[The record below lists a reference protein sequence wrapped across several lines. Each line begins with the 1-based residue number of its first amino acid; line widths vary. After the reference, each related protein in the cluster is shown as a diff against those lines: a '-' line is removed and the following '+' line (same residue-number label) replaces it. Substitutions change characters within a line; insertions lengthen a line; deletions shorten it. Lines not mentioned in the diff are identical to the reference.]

1 MEFLI
6 VTGLS
11 GAGKTRAI
19 NALEDIGFFC
29 ADNIPPKLIET
40 FYELSQQAKGALS
53 HVAVVTDI
61 RGGDMFS
68 SLFETL
74 DTMKKEHKEY
84 KILFLD
90 ANDYVLVNRFKETRR
105 KHPLADNCL
114 GSLTQAVKLERGVL
128 RPVKERSDYVIDTSY
143 LSPAQLKERI
153 SSLFLG
159 DASDALKIHC
169 LSFGFKFG
177 LPTEA
182 DLVFDV
188 RCLPNPFYVESLK
201 HLTGLDKPV
210 QDYVM
215 KSDETK
221 GFVKRLFDLIDYM
234 IPLYCNE
241 GKSQL
246 VIAIGCTGGH
256 HRSVTLAQLLY
267 DHLLEQ
273 DLRAS
278 VNHRDIQKK

>member
-1 MEFLI
+1 MDFII

-29 ADNIPPKLIET
+29 ADNIPPKLIDT
-40 FYELSQQAKGALS
+40 FYEMTQQSHGSLS

-68 SLFETL
+68 TLLSTL
-74 DTMKKEHKEY
+74 DRMKEEHKEY

-90 ANDYVLVNRFKETRR
+90 ANDYVLINRFKETRR

-114 GSLTQAVKLERGVL
+114 GSLEEAVKLERGVL
-128 RPVKERSDYVIDTSY
+128 RPVKERADYVIDTSY

-159 DASDALKIHC
+159 DASDAMKIHC
-169 LSFGFKFG
+169 ISFGFKFG
-177 LPTEA
+177 MPTEA

-188 RCLPNPFYVESLK
+188 RCLPNPFYVEELK

-210 QDYVM
+210 QDYVLR
-215 KSDETK
+215 SEETK
-221 GFVKRLFDLIDYM
+221 GFVSRLFSLIDYM

-256 HRSVTLAQLLY
+256 HRSVTLAQVLY
-267 DHLLEQ
+267 NHLMEQ
-273 DLRAS
+273 NLRAS

>member
-1 MEFLI
+1 M
-6 VTGLS
+6 
-11 GAGKTRAI
+11 
-19 NALEDIGFFC
+19 
-29 ADNIPPKLIET
+29 
-40 FYELSQQAKGALS
+40 
-53 HVAVVTDI
+53 
-61 RGGDMFS
+61 
-68 SLFETL
+68 
-74 DTMKKEHKEY
+74 
-84 KILFLD
+84 
-90 ANDYVLVNRFKETRR
+90 LVNRFKETRR

-114 GSLTQAVKLERGVL
+114 GSLEQAVQLERSVL
-128 RPVKERSDYVIDTSY
+128 RPVKERADYIIDTSY

-177 LPTEA
+177 LPAEA
-182 DLVFDV
+182 DLVSDV

-215 KSDETK
+215 KSDKTK
-221 GFVKRLFDLIDYM
+221 GFVKRFFSLIDYT

-256 HRSVTLAQLLY
+256 HRSVTIAQVLY
-267 DHLLEQ
+267 EHLMEQ
-273 DLRAS
+273 DLRVS
-278 VNHRDIQKK
+278 VTHRDIHRK

>member
-1 MEFLI
+1 MDFII

-40 FYELSQQAKGALS
+40 FYEMTQQSHGSLS

-68 SLFETL
+68 TLLSTL
-74 DTMKKEHKEY
+74 DRMGAEQKEY

-90 ANDYVLVNRFKETRR
+90 ANDFVLVNRFKETRR

-114 GSLTQAVKLERGVL
+114 GSLEQAVKLERDVL
-128 RPVKERSDYVIDTSY
+128 RPVKERADYVVDTSY

-159 DASDALKIHC
+159 DASDAMKIHC
-169 LSFGFKFG
+169 ISFGFKFG
-177 LPTEA
+177 MPTEA

-188 RCLPNPFYVESLK
+188 RCLPNPFYVENLK

-210 QDYVM
+210 QDYVLQ
-215 KSDETK
+215 SEETK
-221 GFVKRLFDLIDYM
+221 GFVSRLFSLVDYM

-256 HRSVTLAQLLY
+256 HRSVTLAQVLY
-267 DHLLEQ
+267 EHLMEQ

-278 VNHRDIQKK
+278 VNHRDIQRK

>member
-1 MEFLI
+1 MDFII

-40 FYELSQQAKGALS
+40 FYEMTQQSHGALS

-68 SLFETL
+68 TLLATL
-74 DTMKKEHKEY
+74 DRMDTEHKEY
-84 KILFLD
+84 KVLFLD
-90 ANDYVLVNRFKETRR
+90 ANDYVLINRFKETRR

-114 GSLTQAVKLERGVL
+114 GSLDQAVKLERDVL
-128 RPVKERSDYVIDTSY
+128 RPVKERADYVIDTSY

-159 DASDALKIHC
+159 DASDAMKIHC
-169 LSFGFKFG
+169 ISFGFKFG
-177 LPTEA
+177 MPTEA

-188 RCLPNPFYVESLK
+188 RCLPNPFYVEDLK

-210 QDYVM
+210 QDYVLQS
-215 KSDETK
+215 KETQ
-221 GFVKRLFDLIDYM
+221 GFVSRLFSLVDYM

-256 HRSVTLAQLLY
+256 HRSVTLAQVLY
-267 DHLLEQ
+267 EHLMGQ

-278 VNHRDIQKK
+278 VNHRDIQRK

>member
-1 MEFLI
+1 MDFII

-29 ADNIPPKLIET
+29 ADNIPPQLIQT
-40 FYELSQQAKGALS
+40 FYEMTQQSHGSLS

-68 SLFETL
+68 KLLSTL
-74 DTMKKEHKEY
+74 DQMDAERKEY

-90 ANDYVLVNRFKETRR
+90 ANDYILINRFKETRR
-105 KHPLADNCL
+105 KHPLSDNCL
-114 GSLTQAVKLERGVL
+114 GSLDQAVKLERDVL
-128 RPVKERSDYVIDTSY
+128 RPVKERADYIIDTSY

-159 DASDALKIHC
+159 DASDAMKIHC
-169 LSFGFKFG
+169 ISFGFKFG
-177 LPTEA
+177 MPTEA

-188 RCLPNPFYVESLK
+188 RCLPNPFYVEDLK

-210 QDYVM
+210 QDYVLR
-215 KSDETK
+215 SDETK
-221 GFVKRLFDLIDYM
+221 GFVSRLFSLVDYM

-256 HRSVTLAQLLY
+256 HRSVTLAQVLY
-267 DHLLEQ
+267 EHLLEQ
-273 DLRAS
+273 NLRAS
-278 VNHRDIQKK
+278 VNHRDIQRK